1 MSRIGQTRGWCRAIF
16 IQSSKMLAALSPI
29 ERTRCVR
36 CLTRMRL
43 AKIAQGAEH
52 SEKRI
57 FECAT
62 CGATET
68 RLVADPLDS
77 DDLTRLTNNIRP
89 PA

>member
-1 MSRIGQTRGWCRAIF
+1 
-16 IQSSKMLAALSPI
+16 MLAALSPI
-29 ERTRCVR
+29 ECPHCVR

-43 AKIAQGAEH
+43 ANVIPGAGR

-57 FECAT
+57 FECAK

-68 RLVADPLDS
+68 KLVADPLDS
-77 DDLTRLTNNIRP
+77 DELNRLTHNIRP

>member
-1 MSRIGQTRGWCRAIF
+1 
-16 IQSSKMLAALSPI
+16 MLAALSPI
-29 ERTRCVR
+29 ERPHCVR

-43 AKIAQGAEH
+43 AKTVLGTGY

-77 DDLTRLTNNIRP
+77 DELTRLTDNIRP

>member
-1 MSRIGQTRGWCRAIF
+1 
-16 IQSSKMLAALSPI
+16 
-29 ERTRCVR
+29 
-36 CLTRMRL
+36 MRL
-43 AKIAQGAEH
+43 AKIVLGVGH

-68 RLVADPLDS
+68 KFVADPLDS
-77 DDLTRLTNNIRP
+77 DQLTRLTDNIRP

>member
-1 MSRIGQTRGWCRAIF
+1 
-16 IQSSKMLAALSPI
+16 MLAALSPI
-29 ERTRCVR
+29 ERPRCVR

-43 AKIAQGAEH
+43 AKIVLGAGY

-57 FECAT
+57 FECAK
-62 CGATET
+62 CGVTEVKF
-68 RLVADPLDS
+68 VADPLDS

>member
-1 MSRIGQTRGWCRAIF
+1 
-16 IQSSKMLAALSPI
+16 MLAALSPI
-29 ERTRCVR
+29 ERPHCVR

-43 AKIAQGAEH
+43 AKIVLGAGH

-57 FECAT
+57 FECAK

-68 RLVADPLDS
+68 KFVADPLDS
-77 DDLTRLTNNIRP
+77 DELTRLTDNIRP